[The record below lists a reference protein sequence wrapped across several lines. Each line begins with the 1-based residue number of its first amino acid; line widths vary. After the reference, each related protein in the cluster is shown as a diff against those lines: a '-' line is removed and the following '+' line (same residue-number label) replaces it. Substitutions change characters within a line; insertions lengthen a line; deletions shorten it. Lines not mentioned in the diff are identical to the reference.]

1 MWNYF
6 TGSVKISISKLKY
19 RKTKG
24 FQSRELTG
32 CIIRKKTAKATL
44 WAPCHSWASKKD
56 WKLIKKTLFC
66 ENLDANI
73 YRSRKKPHFI
83 ILPLIFFSFLGPS
96 RFWQRVCYNVAAFD
110 FLLIVLLV
118 KTCKIGY
125 SIFLL
130 VYMNGGLKPLSWTN
144 TLRMTPASWQ
154 WTLQGPRIRFIRM
167 INLLN
172 LEIFGRWWAGGQCM
186 VY

>member
-1 MWNYF
+1 MCNYF
-6 TGSVKISISKLKY
+6 TGSAKISNNKLKY

-24 FQSRELTG
+24 FQSRELTV
-32 CIIRKKTAKATL
+32 CIIRKKPAKATL

-118 KTCKIGY
+118 GTCNARY
-125 SIFLL
+125 LIFSG
-130 VYMNGGLKPLSWTN
+130 VHDRGGITLILNQYLWSMTLAGWQYGPYQDQELDLSGW
-144 TLRMTPASWQ
+144 
-154 WTLQGPRIRFIRM
+154 
-167 INLLN
+167 
-172 LEIFGRWWAGGQCM
+172 
-186 VY
+186 